1 MTDKTSSDE
10 ASTNPGVPDSGALL
24 GIDYGTKRLG
34 IAICNEEQ
42 TLAVPLENYDLSV
55 PHIDGPWLR
64 QTARGYGCVGLVV
77 GLPVHM
83 SGDEGGKAR
92 EAREFGKWAAEATGL
107 PVTWWDERFSSATAD
122 MHLDETGFTKK
133 RRKARRDKI
142 AAQVILQSF
151 IDSDDRTAA
160 PIAFD

>member
-1 MTDKTSSDE
+1 MSDDAADKSE
-10 ASTNPGVPDSGALL
+10 AFVAGVPDFGALL

-42 TLAVPLENYDLSV
+42 TLAVPLENHDLSV
-55 PHIDGPWLR
+55 LHIDGPWLR

-92 EAREFGKWAAEATGL
+92 EAREFGKWAAEVTGL
-107 PVTWWDERFSSATAD
+107 PVTWWDERYSSATAD
-122 MHLDETGFTKK
+122 MHLNETGFTKK

-151 IDSDDRTAA
+151 IDSDDRSTA
-160 PIAFD
+160 PISFD

>member
-1 MTDKTSSDE
+1 MNDTANRESRPD
-10 ASTNPGVPDSGALL
+10 VPDSGPLM
-24 GIDYGTKRLG
+24 GIDYGTRRIG

-42 TLAVPLENYDLSV
+42 TLAMPLENYELQAPQV
-55 PHIDGPWLR
+55 DGPWLR
-64 QTARGYGCVGLVV
+64 QMARGYGCVGLVV

-92 EAREFGKWAAEATGL
+92 EARAFGQWAAEVTSL
-107 PVTWWDERFSSATAD
+107 PVVWWDERFSSATAD
-122 MHLDETGFTKK
+122 MHLDATGFTKK

-151 IDSDDRTAA
+151 LDSDDRTLA